1 MKAKI
6 KSNHQFDVQLN
17 MAKCRNPS
25 SSHQPLL
32 QRSTSTG
39 SMPFHSVAL
48 FSCPYVL
55 IELKSITICVL
66 LGSNCLPKHQ
76 KNIKAAFAYRFTQT
90 LQKKPQENPK
100 TTKKKSIA
108 GSKRSCL
115 ENFSLC
121 YKDFVSLA
129 SERFSQRQERW
140 RLLFFTASPRAL
152 NERKRSHN
160 KSL

>member
-32 QRSTSTG
+32 QRSMSTG
-39 SMPFHSVAL
+39 SLPFHSVAL

-66 LGSNCLPKHQ
+66 LGLNCLPKHQ

-90 LQKKPQENPK
+90 LQKKPKKILKLP
-100 TTKKKSIA
+100 KKKALQAVNVPAWRISHFAIKILCPWLQNASAKERNA
-108 GSKRSCL
+108 GGFC
-115 ENFSLC
+115 SL
-121 YKDFVSLA
+121 LLLP
-129 SERFSQRQERW
+129 ER
-140 RLLFFTASPRAL
+140 
-152 NERKRSHN
+152 
-160 KSL
+160 